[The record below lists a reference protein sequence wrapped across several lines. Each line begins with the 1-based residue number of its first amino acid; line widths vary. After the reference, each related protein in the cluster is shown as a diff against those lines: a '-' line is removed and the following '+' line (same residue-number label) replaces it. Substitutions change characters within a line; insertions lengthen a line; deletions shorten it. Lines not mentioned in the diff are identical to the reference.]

1 MYKNVSENRRE
12 IINMIKELSDYFNT
26 IRDELCE
33 PYGISSIQA
42 IILLDIYHHPEERK
56 VTDICKRLHKSTN
69 SISPLINRLVEK
81 GYLTKS
87 QSKEDKRIT
96 YVSLTKKTEEITN
109 SILIDVSDYTWPF
122 FEGMSDEKFDKIYEA
137 LKVLLEVT
145 KEWNI

>member
-87 QSKEDKRIT
+87 PSKEDKRIT

-145 KEWNI
+145 RE

>member
-87 QSKEDKRIT
+87 PSKEDKRIT

-145 KEWNI
+145 KE

>member
-145 KEWNI
+145 RE